1 MNQTIMQVYK
11 FRCLLAEQDDFLR
24 DIEIRP
30 GQTFR
35 EFHEIL
41 VSSTGLSGTE
51 LASFFKCDSSWHK
64 LKEITLIDMGQEP
77 EEEDDDDKRKK
88 VVKKLPTA
96 VMDDVKIREVIDDPH
111 QRILYEYDF
120 LNPKV
125 FFIELL
131 KIKDGDE
138 SVKYPVCVKKE
149 GLLAVKPTLIG
160 GGFAEETDE
169 HALLSEV
176 DELIQSGELEEEFD
190 ENFTPEPEW

>member
-1 MNQTIMQVYK
+1 MQVYK

-41 VSSTGLSGTE
+41 VSTSALSGTE
-51 LASFFKCDSSWHK
+51 LASFFKCDSAWHK
-64 LKEITLIDMGQEP
+64 LQEITLIDMGEEP
-77 EEEDDDDKRKK
+77 ENEEEDTRKK
-88 VVKKLPTA
+88 VVKKLPIA
-96 VMDDVKIREVIDDPH
+96 VMDDVKVRDIIDDPH
-111 QRILYEYDF
+111 QRIVYEYDF

-138 SVKYPVCVKKE
+138 LVKYPVCVKKE
-149 GLLAVKPTLIG
+149 GVLAVKPTPIG
-160 GGFAEETDE
+160 SGFAEDTDE
-169 HALLSEV
+169 QAMLAEV
-176 DELIQSGELEEEFD
+176 DDLIESGELEEEYD
-190 ENFTPEPEW
+190 QNFPPEPEW